1 MTISYNKF
9 IVMSALI
16 HPENQK
22 IIWNIINSNIYVN
35 DFFQTHTNVSKDKW
49 FRSIIEKFY
58 MQNEGRNLSIDE
70 LNNLNKDVLTFMVKS
85 IHSIPPQ
92 QSQPPPQ
99 QPQPQPPSPSA
110 YDNLNQNVYSP
121 QIQTPPYIPN
131 NIAEQ
136 NNRQF
141 EEKKQEYE
149 QMYAKPVPPEVD
161 FREKEKDTIIENM
174 DELINKHLSE
184 REEQLKEL
192 RPTLV
197 NEVNEVKPVVS
208 MPKKD
213 ESKTDVSNNITFQVN
228 EPSPELSDET
238 PLKIQI
244 IELKETMKKLQES
257 YDELKDNFTDKIQSQ
272 AIVIENLEKNIE
284 TMRMNANK
292 IRTLDQQSEKSD
304 D

>member
-1 MTISYNKF
+1 
-9 IVMSALI
+9 MSALI

-58 MQNEGRNLSIDE
+58 MQNEGRNLSIEE

-99 QPQPQPPSPSA
+99 QSPSPSA
-110 YDNLNQNVYSP
+110 YDNLNQNMYSP

-131 NIAEQ
+131 NMADQ

-161 FREKEKDTIIENM
+161 FKEKEKDTIIENM
-174 DELINKHLSE
+174 DELINKHISE

-197 NEVNEVKPVVS
+197 NEVTPAVS
-208 MPKKD
+208 MPIKD
-213 ESKTDVSNNITFQVN
+213 ETKSDVSNNITFQVN
-228 EPSPELSDET
+228 EPSPEPSDET

-257 YDELKDNFTDKIQSQ
+257 YDELKDKFTDKLQSQ

-284 TMRMNANK
+284 TMRVNANK

>member
-1 MTISYNKF
+1 
-9 IVMSALI
+9 MSALI

-58 MQNEGRNLSIDE
+58 MQNEGRNLSIEE

-92 QSQPPPQ
+92 QSQQP
-99 QPQPQPPSPSA
+99 PQPQPPSPSA

-197 NEVNEVKPVVS
+197 SEVNEINPAVS
-208 MPKKD
+208 MPAKN
-213 ESKTDVSNNITFQVN
+213 EPKTDVSNNITFQVN
-228 EPSPELSDET
+228 EPSDET
-238 PLKIQI
+238 SLKNQI

-272 AIVIENLEKNIE
+272 AIIIENLEKNIE
-284 TMRMNANK
+284 TMRINANK
-292 IRTLDQQSEKSD
+292 IRTFDQQSEKSD

>member
-1 MTISYNKF
+1 
-9 IVMSALI
+9 MSALI

-58 MQNEGRNLSIDE
+58 MQNEGRNLSIEE

-99 QPQPQPPSPSA
+99 QPQPQPPSPSV

-228 EPSPELSDET
+228 EPSPEPSDET

>member
-1 MTISYNKF
+1 
-9 IVMSALI
+9 MSALI

-58 MQNEGRNLSIDE
+58 MQNEGRNLSIEE

-92 QSQPPPQ
+92 QSQQP
-99 QPQPQPPSPSA
+99 PQPQPPSPSA

-197 NEVNEVKPVVS
+197 SEVNEINPAVS
-208 MPKKD
+208 IPAKN
-213 ESKTDVSNNITFQVN
+213 EPKTDVSNNITFQVN
-228 EPSPELSDET
+228 EPSDET
-238 PLKIQI
+238 SLKNQI

-272 AIVIENLEKNIE
+272 AIIIENLEKNIE
-284 TMRMNANK
+284 TMRINANK
-292 IRTLDQQSEKSD
+292 IRTFDQQSEKSD

>member
-1 MTISYNKF
+1 
-9 IVMSALI
+9 MSALI

-58 MQNEGRNLSIDE
+58 MQNEGRNLSIEE

-92 QSQPPPQ
+92 QSQQP
-99 QPQPQPPSPSA
+99 PQPQPPSPSA

-197 NEVNEVKPVVS
+197 SEVNEVKPVVS
-208 MPKKD
+208 MPAKN
-213 ESKTDVSNNITFQVN
+213 EPKTDVSNNITFQVN
-228 EPSPELSDET
+228 EPSDET
-238 PLKIQI
+238 SLKNQI

-272 AIVIENLEKNIE
+272 AIIIENLEKNIE
-284 TMRMNANK
+284 TMRINANK
-292 IRTLDQQSEKSD
+292 IRTFDQQSEKSD

>member
-1 MTISYNKF
+1 
-9 IVMSALI
+9 MSALI

-58 MQNEGRNLSIDE
+58 MQNEGRNLSIEE

-197 NEVNEVKPVVS
+197 SEVNEINPAVS
-208 MPKKD
+208 MPAKN
-213 ESKTDVSNNITFQVN
+213 EPKTDVSNNITFQVN
-228 EPSPELSDET
+228 EPSDET
-238 PLKIQI
+238 SLKNQI

-272 AIVIENLEKNIE
+272 AIIIENLEKNIE
-284 TMRMNANK
+284 TMRINANK
-292 IRTLDQQSEKSD
+292 IRTFDQQSEKSD

>member
-9 IVMSALI
+9 IFMSALI

-58 MQNEGRNLSIDE
+58 MQNEGRNLSIEE

-92 QSQPPPQ
+92 QSQQP
-99 QPQPQPPSPSA
+99 PQPQPPSPSA

-161 FREKEKDTIIENM
+161 FREKEKE
-174 DELINKHLSE
+174 
-184 REEQLKEL
+184 
-192 RPTLV
+192 
-197 NEVNEVKPVVS
+197 
-208 MPKKD
+208 
-213 ESKTDVSNNITFQVN
+213 
-228 EPSPELSDET
+228 
-238 PLKIQI
+238 
-244 IELKETMKKLQES
+244 
-257 YDELKDNFTDKIQSQ
+257 
-272 AIVIENLEKNIE
+272 
-284 TMRMNANK
+284 
-292 IRTLDQQSEKSD
+292 DQ
-304 D
+304 